1 MRSAQCLRPWD
12 FFQIMRKHHFEE
24 FSDLVAWAQSQ
35 QRNGCAQYL
44 AFMAKQGPKMP
55 VLFKSWK
62 TLQSTPFSQQ
72 SLREQRLR
80 FWNRALSSPCSCT
93 SPGRLR
99 HGVGQR
105 FETLLAKFR
114 DLFGDS
120 SAIQLIYS
128 INPSCGPCERMTM
141 LKYRIPRWWNASSD

>member
-35 QRNGCAQYL
+35 QRNGCAQYM

-99 HGVGQR
+99 HGVGPER
-105 FETLLAKFR
+105 WTWTFCEAYN
-114 DLFGDS
+114 LFHPPHFL
-120 SAIQLIYS
+120 IQL
-128 INPSCGPCERMTM
+128 NNHFLCKDLVHPNN
-141 LKYRIPRWWNASSD
+141 WNGH